1 VNLHVSTRGHW
12 TLEWPGLPAMHCPSQ
27 HQQTTGNDQ
36 MPATRTAM
44 RVHPD
49 PSGTTNAV
57 ASATSI
63 ETATAAPSLRT
74 LYRLTAPYR
83 LHSDRRGRD

>member
-36 MPATRTAM
+36 LPATRTTI
-44 RVHPD
+44 RVHRSERHHQSRRKCDPD
-49 PSGTTNAV
+49 KDSNSSPITANV
-57 ASATSI
+57 VSADCPIPVPFRS
-63 ETATAAPSLRT
+63 PW
-74 LYRLTAPYR
+74 
-83 LHSDRRGRD
+83 